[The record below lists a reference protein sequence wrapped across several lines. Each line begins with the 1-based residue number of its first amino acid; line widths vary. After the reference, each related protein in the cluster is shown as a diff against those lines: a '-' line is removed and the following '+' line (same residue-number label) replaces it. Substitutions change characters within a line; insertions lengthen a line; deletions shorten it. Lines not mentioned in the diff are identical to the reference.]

1 MRLSVAFRHAH
12 LSNASLRQSRA
23 GVKVLNR
30 ENRFIPD
37 NSAASYLR
45 VREASSTSGTTET
58 VASFK
63 SHPRKN
69 DGLLY
74 ESAVG

>member
-1 MRLSVAFRHAH
+1 MRLSVAFRHARRSH
-12 LSNASLRQSRA
+12 ASITQSRA

-30 ENRFIPD
+30 ENRFLPD
-37 NSAASYLR
+37 NSAVSYLR

-63 SHPRKN
+63 SHLLKN
-69 DGLLY
+69 DGLRY